1 MNFQVHQGPM
11 AGTCTP
17 MGLAGAPQ
25 GPGQSG
31 QQSQALQT
39 ALTCVLQ
46 TLASLLKASMQQS
59 QQAQQCNPATAG
71 LAGGMP
77 SFGMPGLGMP
87 TSPLQGMQMP
97 FMPTLPR
104 PPAQMPGCQPKP
116 PVGGPQGAQ
125 GTPGAQGTQ
134 GPQGAQGTQGMPT
147 PASGSGGAKA
157 GAPSG
162 VPGAPNTVPRPTD
175 KPGDPNKK
183 VDDYLNAN
191 NGLLKNLG
199 NQEGMKDK
207 LKERYG
213 NWEDPNRSEED
224 RKQSA
229 YNASRHVGTIKNKK
243 DCEGGDRG
251 DVVTNG
257 KMEGC
262 TKDGDIRS
270 GTEMAALKD
279 SLKGNP
285 EEQQKNTDSILGNP
299 NLPETNNSR
308 DAKAVRKNG
317 TNRDGAEIVGRT
329 IGEGILKGVSTV
341 FGALSSVV
349 GNTLGRIPGIGKLLA
364 APAEA
369 LFGTIANY
377 SEAGSKVVGQGLQGK
392 ERDKVL
398 DEAGRDSAAG
408 AVGAFVGIVD
418 PTGALSGIAEAGV
431 KNAIDPS
438 VPFDAGQAAIDGM
451 NPFGSIG
458 GGGGSGKA

>member
-11 AGTCTP
+11 AGTCAP
-17 MGLAGAPQ
+17 MGVAGAPK
-25 GPGQSG
+25 GPGQSS
-31 QQSQALQT
+31 QQAQALQM
-39 ALTCVLQ
+39 ALMSVLQ

-59 QQAQQCNPATAG
+59 QQPQQSNPATAG

-77 SFGMPGLGMP
+77 SFGMPSLGMP
-87 TSPLQGMQMP
+87 ASPPQGMQMP
-97 FMPTLPR
+97 FMPTLPK
-104 PPAQMPGCQPKP
+104 PSAQTPGCQPKP
-116 PVGGPQGAQ
+116 PVGGQQGVQ
-125 GTPGAQGTQ
+125 GTPGAQG
-134 GPQGAQGTQGMPT
+134 PQGTQGTQGIPA

-162 VPGAPNTVPRPTD
+162 VPGAPDTVPKPTD

-207 LKERYG
+207 LKARYG
-213 NWEDPNRSEED
+213 DWDDPKRSEED

-229 YNASRHVGTIKNKK
+229 FNASRHVGIIKNKK

-285 EEQQKNTDSILGNP
+285 QEQQKNTDSILGNP

-317 TNRDGAEIVGRT
+317 TNRDGAEIIGRT
-329 IGEGILKGVSTV
+329 IGEGILKGISTV
-341 FGALSSVV
+341 FGALSSVI

-369 LFGTIANY
+369 LFGTISNY
-377 SEAGSKVVGQGLQGK
+377 SDAGSKIVGQDLQGK

-398 DEAGRDSAAG
+398 GEAGRDSAAN
-408 AVGAFVGIVD
+408 AVGAVVGIVD

-431 KNAIDPS
+431 KSAIDPS
-438 VPFDAGQAAIDGM
+438 VPFDAGQAALDGM
-451 NPFGSIG
+451 NPFSGIG
-458 GGGGSGKA
+458 GGGGGRK